1 MAPHLALV
9 ALDRLIRVLPTPS
22 FTAMDK
28 LTITAMWDPEANVWV
43 AESEDIGIATEAPS
57 LDALVAKL
65 PAMIQDLRDSPELV
79 PFDVTIRVG
88 VRVLPASSVERRSG
102 RLA

>member
-1 MAPHLALV
+1 
-9 ALDRLIRVLPTPS
+9 
-22 FTAMDK
+22 MDK

-65 PAMIQDLRDSPELV
+65 PTMNSCPS
-79 PFDVTIRVG
+79 T
-88 VRVLPASSVERRSG
+88 
-102 RLA
+102 

>member
-1 MAPHLALV
+1 
-9 ALDRLIRVLPTPS
+9 
-22 FTAMDK
+22 MDK

-65 PAMIQDLRDSPELV
+65 PAMIQDLRDNPELV
-79 PFDVTIRVG
+79 PFDVIIRVG
-88 VRVLPASSVERRSG
+88 VRVLPASSVEQRSG